1 LRVKLIPAALIVV
14 LLAGALLRY
23 GYLKEYSRSPEFAN
37 PAVDAGYHDYWAR
50 GLAFGS
56 WKLRDGF
63 SDPLIQRKPYF
74 RPPGYAYF
82 LAGVYLLSGG
92 SFAAPRVAAAL
103 CGLAVALAGYF
114 LAKRW
119 FSPSVGLGWAAVLSL
134 YWVFIFYE
142 GELLGVWTAVA
153 LVVCLLACLARWRY
167 RTGLYPGLL
176 VGLFA
181 GVFALFRTN
190 ILLLAPAAVLW
201 LGWLKFRANQRRF
214 FPTILGLAAGIIIVV
229 LPVFLRNCLVAGEPV
244 PIAANTG
251 MSLAIGLN
259 QETDGTNHYLPGYGQ
274 FASPFDYPEAV
285 RKLAISRGMDLN
297 YVQAST
303 LYSRMALRYA
313 LEEPVSFIN
322 LLIRKTGLFWGP
334 GEVANNRDLEAIRK
348 VSPALSQLPGSFS
361 LLLSLALA
369 GILAW
374 RLRPPGDP
382 DSSRRSELVVLL
394 IGFIIVYFISVLPA
408 AAASRYRVPII
419 PVLGLLA
426 SIGLVEEIKLLT
438 GRRYFR
444 SAIVFAVWV
453 VMFFLCSLNPTGYV
467 SSGAK
472 MYYDRGIAFEAA
484 GNEVLAEAEY
494 RRTLE
499 LDPAYTQASSNLGAL
514 LLGRGEISE
523 AIRLHRNALRMDSSS
538 AREWSN
544 LGQVLL
550 ADGRLEEAS
559 NACRRALE
567 LDEWAVKA
575 RNNLGIIYQRQGLMD
590 KAGSSFRR
598 ALRDEPGYPEAAYN
612 LANLLYNDGKKVE
625 AEKLYRLAIE
635 SRPEYA
641 AAWNNLGNLLVDQ
654 GRHRQAVS
662 AYRRALEGKDP
673 PVSAWGNLG
682 NLLAAA
688 GDYTSAE
695 GCYRRALKKQPGNPD
710 ILVNFAY
717 CLELSGRGSEALSYY
732 RKVLV
737 LEPGRKEARLGEGR
751 VISKQ
756 EKDDIGHGE
765 NKN

>member
-1 LRVKLIPAALIVV
+1 VV

-23 GYLKEYSRSPEFAN
+23 VYLKEYSRSPEFAN
-37 PAVDAGYHDYWAR
+37 PAVDAAYHNYWAR

-56 WKLRDGF
+56 WKLRDGI
-63 SDPLIQRKPYF
+63 SDPLIQSKPYF
-74 RPPGYAYF
+74 RPPGYAYL

-92 SFAAPRVAAAL
+92 SFVAPRILAAL
-103 CGLAVALAGYF
+103 CGLAVALMGYF
-114 LAKRW
+114 LGKRW
-119 FSPSVGLGWAAVLSL
+119 FSPAVGLGWAAVLSL
-134 YWVFIFYE
+134 YWGVIFFE
-142 GELLGVWTAVA
+142 GELLGVWPAVA

-167 RTGLYPGLL
+167 RTGFYPGLL
-176 VGLFA
+176 TGLLI

-190 ILLLAPAAVLW
+190 VLLLAPAAGLW
-201 LGWLKFRANQRRF
+201 LGWLKMRADQRRF
-214 FPTILGLAAGIIIVV
+214 FPTILGLTAGIIIVV

-259 QETDGTNHYLPGYGQ
+259 QETDGTNHYLPGYGR

-285 RKLAISRGMDLN
+285 RKLAISRGMDLSYRQSSN
-297 YVQAST
+297 
-303 LYSRMALRYA
+303 LYSRMALGYV
-313 LEEPVSFIN
+313 LEEPVSFIK
-322 LLIRKTGLFWGP
+322 LLLRKTGLFWGP
-334 GEVANNRDLEAIRK
+334 GEVANNRDLEAIRE
-348 VSPALSQLPGSFS
+348 VSPCLSRLPGSFS
-361 LLLSLALA
+361 LLLSLAMA

-382 DSSRRSELVVLL
+382 DSSRRGELVVLL
-394 IGFIIVYFISVLPA
+394 VGFIIVYFISVLPA
-408 AAASRYRVPII
+408 AAAARYRVPII

-426 SIGLVEEIKLLT
+426 SIGLVEEIELLT
-438 GRRYFR
+438 GKYYFR
-444 SAIVFAVWV
+444 SMVIFAVWLV
-453 VMFFLCSLNPTGYV
+453 LFFLCSLNPTGYV

-494 RRTLE
+494 RRALI
-499 LDPAYTQASSNLGAL
+499 LDPAYTQASGNLGAL
-514 LLGRGEISE
+514 LLERGEISE
-523 AIRLHRNALRMDSSS
+523 AIRLHRDALRMDSSS

-550 ADGRLEEAS
+550 AAGSLEDAS

-590 KAGSSFRR
+590 KAEEAFRR
-598 ALRDEPGYPEAAYN
+598 AIRDEPGYPEAAYN
-612 LANLLYNDGKKVE
+612 LANLLYNDGKKDE

-635 SRPEYA
+635 SRQDYA

-654 GRHRQAVS
+654 GRHRQAVL
-662 AYRRALEGKDP
+662 AYRRALEGKEP

-688 GDYTSAE
+688 GDYASAE
-695 GCYRRALKKQPGNPD
+695 ECYRRALKEQPENPD

-737 LEPGRKEARLGEGR
+737 LEPERKEALMGEER
-751 VISKQ
+751 VITRQ
-756 EKDDIGHGE
+756 GKDDIGTGYSE